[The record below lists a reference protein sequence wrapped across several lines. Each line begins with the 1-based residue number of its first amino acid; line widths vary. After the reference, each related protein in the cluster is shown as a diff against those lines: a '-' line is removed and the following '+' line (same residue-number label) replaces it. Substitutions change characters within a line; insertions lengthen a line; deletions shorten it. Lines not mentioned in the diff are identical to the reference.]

1 VLFGPPAVGKL
12 AVGRALERLTGLPLF
27 HNHMTIDL
35 VLPFFEFGSA
45 PFSKLVRSFREQIF
59 EEVAASQL
67 PGLIFTY
74 VWAFNDPGDEEFVR
88 ALAERF
94 ESRGGR
100 VVFVELWA
108 DLSTRLERNRTE
120 LRLLEKPSKR
130 DLEKSDARVR
140 QAEEKVR
147 MRSDGGF
154 PFPPSQHLLIDNTHM
169 DPDEVARRVAE
180 HFRL

>member
-1 VLFGPPAVGKL
+1 
-12 AVGRALERLTGLPLF
+12 VGRALERLTGLPLF

-45 PFSKLVRSFREQIF
+45 PFTKLVRSFRKQIF

-67 PGLIFTY
+67 PGLIFT
-74 VWAFNDPGDEEFVR
+74 AFNDPRDEEFVR
-88 ALAERF
+88 TLKKRF

-100 VVFVELWA
+100 AVFVELWA

-130 DLEKSDARVR
+130 DLEESDARVR
-140 QAEEKVR
+140 QAEETFR

-154 PFPPSQHLLIDNTHM
+154 PFPPSQHLLIDNTRLE
-169 DPDEVARRVAE
+169 PDEVARRIAE